1 MSSCQVNL
9 DFRRSIE
16 AHCIDSLEQVG
27 LEVELFEAFHRVERA
42 VGVLALDLEVVLVL
56 HQALPDHLK
65 VYFRETFD
73 KIYCCTF

>member
-27 LEVELFEAFHRVERA
+27 LEVELFEALHRVEGA

-65 VYFRETFD
+65 VYFQRQF
-73 KIYCCTF
+73 